1 MRSKKE
7 VQLLEAL
14 EVAAAAQG
22 FDLVDLEFA
31 GSGKSTVLRVYINK
45 DEGLTIDGIAGANA
59 WISEVVE
66 RLDPY
71 KGSYTLEVSSPGI
84 DRPLRTWKHFERAVG
99 EEAVI
104 TLESAQDSRSD
115 AGGEEKPA
123 SDAGG
128 DEKPHTDAG
137 KDKKPRL
144 KYTGLITGVDPD
156 QLLITLEADGIQ
168 HQLKFN
174 QIRKPQIKGRLD
186 FESRRDS

>member
-84 DRPLRTWKHFERAVG
+84 DRPLRTWRHFERAVG

-104 TLESAQDSRSD
+104 TLESAQDSRSN
-115 AGGEEKPA
+115 A
-123 SDAGG
+123 SGS
-128 DEKPHTDAG
+128 EKPHSDAG

-144 KYTGLITGVDPD
+144 KYTGLITSVDPD
-156 QLLITLEADGIQ
+156 QLLVTLEADGIQ
-168 HQLKFN
+168 HQLGFN
-174 QIRKPQIKGRLD
+174 QIRKAKIKGRLD

>member
-84 DRPLRTWKHFERAVG
+84 DRPLRTWRHFERALG

-104 TLESAQDSRSD
+104 TLESNQASRP
-115 AGGEEKPA
+115 GE
-123 SDAGG
+123 
-128 DEKPHTDAG
+128 G
-137 KDKKPRL
+137 KDNKPRL
-144 KYTGLITGVDPD
+144 KYTGIITSVDPEKM
-156 QLLITLEADGIQ
+156 LITLEADGVQ
-168 HQLKFN
+168 HTLEFN
-174 QIRKPQIKGRLD
+174 QIRKAKIKGRLD
-186 FESRRDS
+186 FEGRRDS